1 MFATGIPPHVE
12 VFRAIAASEGR
23 QKAHVERVLDER
35 GVNAGTVTD
44 GRLSS
49 VVAASESRTNEKLDE
64 IKSLLVQ
71 QSGNPITGGGGGDGD
86 GAKLFPWKDGKLG
99 HRRKQGWHVQINN
112 MHANLIICTNN
123 TFDRARCWNVISKF
137 TVL

>member
-71 QSGNPITGGGGGDGD
+71 QSGTGFYKIGRLSILRG
-86 GAKLFPWKDGKLG
+86 
-99 HRRKQGWHVQINN
+99 RKFMW
-112 MHANLIICTNN
+112 
-123 TFDRARCWNVISKF
+123 S
-137 TVL
+137 